1 MKIKDKTVLV
11 YDIESFPNL
20 FTCSILNS
28 ENNKLIIERNN
39 FIFWKVIY

>member
-28 ENNKLIIERNN
+28 ENNKLIQSCHSCQQL
-39 FIFWKVIY
+39 FD